1 MMKNNI
7 TFEIELS
14 SLKFLALT
22 PEKRTNMKGDPRRDD
37 KNYTLENFSNENIK
51 YFR

>member
-14 SLKFLALT
+14 SLKFLSLT
-22 PEKRTNMKGDPRRDD
+22 HEKKKTNMKGDPRRDN
-37 KNYTLENFSNENIK
+37 KNY
-51 YFR
+51 FREPF

>member
-14 SLKFLALT
+14 SLKFLSLT
-22 PEKRTNMKGDPRRDD
+22 HEKKTNMKGDPRRDN
-37 KNYTLENFSNENIK
+37 KNYTLENLSNENI
-51 YFR
+51 